1 MNISGLFTIS
11 LRPLL
16 DENSISRVNDFT
28 GKGLSSALKNIYFG
42 DKDDDDGDHNDSND
56 YYYYCRSISYSDH

>member
-1 MNISGLFTIS
+1 M
-11 LRPLL
+11 

-42 DKDDDDGDHNDSND
+42 DKDDDDGDHNDGND